1 MKTKLLTA
9 AVLGS
14 VLAMSATASNAAERD
29 DYQLS
34 SHILD
39 IGTGMPAPNVD
50 VRLMM
55 QNTDGTWNLLST
67 KKTDNNGRIGNFLL
81 NTGNIDNNG
90 TYKLIF
96 ETSPYFTKLGQESFF
111 PYVEVNFKVEG
122 DKHYHVPITLS
133 QYGYST
139 YRGS

>member
-1 MKTKLLTA
+1 MKNKLVTA

-14 VLAMSATASNAAERD
+14 VLAMSATASSAAERD

-67 KKTDNNGRIGNFLL
+67 EKTDNNGRIGNFLL
-81 NTGNIDNNG
+81 NTGTIDNDG

-96 ETSPYFTKLGQESFF
+96 ETSPYFAKLGQESFF